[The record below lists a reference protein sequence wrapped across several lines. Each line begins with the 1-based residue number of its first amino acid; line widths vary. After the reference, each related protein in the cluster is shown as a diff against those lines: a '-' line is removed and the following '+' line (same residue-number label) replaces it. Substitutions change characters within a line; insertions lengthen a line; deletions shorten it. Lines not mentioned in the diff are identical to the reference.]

1 MRFSI
6 VTPVLN
12 GEKFLDQTIL
22 SVVSQAG
29 PFSIRYHIQDG
40 GSKDATLGIVAAWQL
55 RLARDFPLFNEGVE
69 FSFASVP
76 DRGLYDAINQGFA
89 ACGDSDAMAWIN
101 ADDRFEPGAF
111 ATVEDIFK
119 KYPDIDWVTGRPTT
133 IAETGEILH
142 ISPVVP
148 FPRKAI
154 EAGIFDGRFAETFI
168 EQEATF
174 WRKQLWDSA
183 GGANPNFRLAGDFDL
198 WRRFAKQSDLVIVDT
213 ILGCFRMRAGQL
225 SANKAKYHAEIDA
238 SLSPEEM
245 KFRAEASKAYANA
258 GFAYRVVLRHYD
270 GPWTC
275 ECWPMCIAPIF
286 GTKAFK
292 LEHWRLSLMEASKKL
307 FDLGNRFRLL
317 STVKEMGFRIHRS

>member
-133 IAETGEILH
+133 IAESRRSCLFRERRLKPAFSTVVSQKLSSSKKPHSGGSNYGTVRAAPTR
-142 ISPVVP
+142 ISGLPGISISGGAL
-148 FPRKAI
+148 RNKAI
-154 EAGIFDGRFAETFI
+154 
-168 EQEATF
+168 
-174 WRKQLWDSA
+174 S
-183 GGANPNFRLAGDFDL
+183 
-198 WRRFAKQSDLVIVDT
+198 
-213 ILGCFRMRAGQL
+213 
-225 SANKAKYHAEIDA
+225 
-238 SLSPEEM
+238 
-245 KFRAEASKAYANA
+245 
-258 GFAYRVVLRHYD
+258 
-270 GPWTC
+270 
-275 ECWPMCIAPIF
+275 
-286 GTKAFK
+286 
-292 LEHWRLSLMEASKKL
+292 
-307 FDLGNRFRLL
+307 
-317 STVKEMGFRIHRS
+317 

>member
-22 SVVSQAG
+22 SVVSQAV

-55 RLARDFPLFNEGVE
+55 RLARDFPLFNEGIE

-76 DRGLYDAINQGFA
+76 DRGLYDAINQGFG
-89 ACGDSDAMAWIN
+89 ACGNSDAMAWIN

-154 EAGIFDGRFAETFI
+154 EAGIFDGRSQKLSSSKKPHSGGSNYGTVRAAPTRI
-168 EQEATF
+168 SG
-174 WRKQLWDSA
+174 LPVISIS
-183 GGANPNFRLAGDFDL
+183 GGALR
-198 WRRFAKQSDLVIVDT
+198 
-213 ILGCFRMRAGQL
+213 
-225 SANKAKYHAEIDA
+225 NKAI
-238 SLSPEEM
+238 S
-245 KFRAEASKAYANA
+245 
-258 GFAYRVVLRHYD
+258 
-270 GPWTC
+270 
-275 ECWPMCIAPIF
+275 
-286 GTKAFK
+286 
-292 LEHWRLSLMEASKKL
+292 
-307 FDLGNRFRLL
+307 
-317 STVKEMGFRIHRS
+317 